1 MTTPSSRLHKYE
13 FEVRDYEC
21 DIQGI
26 VNNAHYQ
33 HYLEHAR
40 HKYLNSIGLDFATLA
55 QRGIN
60 LVVFRIEIDYLYPLR
75 SNDQFIIHSMI
86 VPVSRIKIGIKQEIY
101 RLTDQKPIV
110 TALVTVAVMDNTG
123 RPIRPPKEL
132 LPLFANQSI

>member
-1 MTTPSSRLHKYE
+1 
-13 FEVRDYEC
+13 
-21 DIQGI
+21 
-26 VNNAHYQ
+26 
-33 HYLEHAR
+33 
-40 HKYLNSIGLDFATLA
+40 
-55 QRGIN
+55 
-60 LVVFRIEIDYLYPLR
+60 
-75 SNDQFIIHSMI
+75 MI